1 MSLRQR
7 INFIKNYLSIGLI
20 YTICQAAIPF
30 LALYK
35 LDSSLYAKYLVFFSA
50 LNLSRDIFGLR
61 LNELLVVS
69 SSNNENITGNYLFLE
84 LFFRTFSVLIVSL
97 FFLLSSNFKI
107 FYLFIS
113 LEFIFYG
120 YYIIRSCHYNGK
132 QNSFRSFDVVLLI
145 AILKL
150 IYLVFFASK
159 GDDNFIEYFF
169 FISLLSVVVIEIFD
183 NKSKIIEFSISKTK
197 VLIHNQKNIFGW
209 LFFDT
214 SLNSLIKSGD
224 VFFINILGGEL
235 AVLPY
240 KALRTYRGIIDTIV
254 SKIQFAILPS
264 SRSSD
269 KIVNFL
275 SIFLIFSCAFVF
287 VLDSFILN
295 VAKILTPNQFELV
308 KGILLI
314 AIILE
319 LLRCSISLHNIYA
332 IKKMKYFQKSTAMF
346 ISIIISLLFYYI
358 NFFDLILLPS
368 IILIFQA
375 IFFKFFTVKI
385 K

>member
-1 MSLRQR
+1 M
-7 INFIKNYLSIGLI
+7 
-20 YTICQAAIPF
+20 
-30 LALYK
+30 
-35 LDSSLYAKYLVFFSA
+35 
-50 LNLSRDIFGLR
+50 
-61 LNELLVVS
+61 NELLVVS

-97 FFLLSSNFKI
+97 FFLISSNFKI

-113 LEFIFYG
+113 LEFILYG
-120 YYIIRSCHYNGK
+120 YYIIRSSHYNGK

-145 AILKL
+145 AVLKL

-183 NKSKIIEFSISKTK
+183 NKSQILKFSIKKTK
-197 VLIHNQKNIFGW
+197 ALIYSHKNIFGW
-209 LFFDT
+209 LYFDT

-240 KALRTYRGIIDTIV
+240 KALRTYRGVIDTIV

-264 SRSSD
+264 SKSSD
-269 KIVNFL
+269 SIVNFF
-275 SIFLIFSCAFVF
+275 SIILIFSCLLV
-287 VLDSFILN
+287 VTLDSFILN
-295 VAKILTPNQFELV
+295 LVSILTPNQFDLV
-308 KGILLI
+308 RGVLLA
-314 AIILE
+314 AIVLE
-319 LLRCSISLHNIYA
+319 LLRCSVSLNNIYA
-332 IKKMKYFQKSTAMF
+332 IKKLKYFEKSMAMF
-346 ISIIISLLFYYI
+346 FSIMLSLIIYYF